1 MKNDAIEQYLEA
13 RRKALGLPP
22 VTGDPFLLKYGRTE
36 AELRQMS
43 NSRNIDTDNPLGG
56 EAHVHTPDCNNQDTG
71 FWSVLWPVLI
81 FTSIA
86 AVVLLLE

>member
-22 VTGDPFLLKYGRTE
+22 GFQVHN
-36 AELRQMS
+36 A
-43 NSRNIDTDNPLGG
+43 DTDNPLGG
-56 EAHVHTPDCNNQDTG
+56 EAHVHTPDCQRQDTG

-86 AVVLLLE
+86 AVVLLLEWFLGGI